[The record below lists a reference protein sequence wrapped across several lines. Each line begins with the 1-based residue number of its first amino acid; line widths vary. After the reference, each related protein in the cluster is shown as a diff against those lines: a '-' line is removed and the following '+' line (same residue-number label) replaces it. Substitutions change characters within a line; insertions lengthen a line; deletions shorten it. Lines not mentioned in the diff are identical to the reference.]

1 MYTLN
6 MISRAGCHA
15 IDSGD
20 DYDALI
26 EYALSIAFEEDADI
40 ALQTVFQVRDSKTGY
55 THWMGWFEP
64 VDGADYPALATY
76 DLDDGRKAYY
86 TREGLLASL

>member
-6 MISRAGCHA
+6 MLGRAGCET

-26 EYALSIAFEEDADI
+26 ANAISIAFEEDADV
-40 ALQTVFQVRDSKTGY
+40 ALWTVFQVRDADTGY

-64 VDGADYPALATY
+64 IEGSDYPALATY

-86 TREGLLASL
+86 TREGLLTAL